1 MGRRERTTRQVL
13 VFGGDG
19 VFVHVYVYVSEQE
32 SRRERGPRIFG
43 VLEREVERLSEV
55 VGRTQEEF
63 SGRAEGRGDGRQR
76 RGGGGDGLHL
86 FQERG
91 IEKKKKKVAS
101 FFFLSRFTSLPL
113 SLSFFSASRRGG
125 LTAESNADAYQIDL
139 YLSPLHALKKNI
151 MFYDLALPALG
162 TDSNAASAVDAAS
175 INDAA
180 SRSLDRLLTAASLGY
195 GVVAIEREAY
205 GRLNAAEEAG

>member
-1 MGRRERTTRQVL
+1 
-13 VFGGDG
+13 
-19 VFVHVYVYVSEQE
+19 
-32 SRRERGPRIFG
+32 
-43 VLEREVERLSEV
+43 
-55 VGRTQEEF
+55 
-63 SGRAEGRGDGRQR
+63 
-76 RGGGGDGLHL
+76 
-86 FQERG
+86 
-91 IEKKKKKVAS
+91 
-101 FFFLSRFTSLPL
+101 
-113 SLSFFSASRRGG
+113 
-125 LTAESNADAYQIDL
+125 
-139 YLSPLHALKKNI
+139 